1 LLFLACLLGMGA
13 EQSAE
18 APAAAP
24 AYAEP
29 GETTSTSIT
38 GAAPPVAEPKP
49 LDPPPAGPTPADAEV
64 FKPDEVVAALHA
76 IANGDRDVE
85 MIAACCKRVRVL
97 CRHEDMCKVCN
108 QAGVAAALVKAMQAL
123 PNETGVQLQALAAL
137 VNLCSGEN
145 VDYRSQTVA
154 SGALPMIV
162 DAMKTLIDNPE
173 VQEMGCIA
181 LQNCCYGEDEQAI
194 ERRKGAAAAGAISA
208 VVAAMKQHV
217 SIPAAQEVGVATLRL
232 IVHKVP
238 ELRQTAVNAGANP
251 DWLKPISKV
260 EGGVIPSF
268 RRGFGTSRRVRA
280 QQKAQQPAGN

>member
-1 LLFLACLLGMGA
+1 LDAMGA
-13 EQSAE
+13 ELSAE

-24 AYAEP
+24 ADAEP
-29 GETTSTSIT
+29 GEASTSIAA
-38 GAAPPVAEPKP
+38 AAPPPPQVAEPKP
-49 LDPPPAGPTPADAEV
+49 PEPPPPPAGPTPVDAEV

-76 IANGDRDVE
+76 VTNGDRNVAMVE
-85 MIAACCKRVRVL
+85 ACCKRVRVL
-97 CRHEDMCKVCN
+97 CREIDMCRVCD
-108 QAGVAAALVKAMQAL
+108 QAGAAAAVVKAMQAL
-123 PNETGVQLQALAAL
+123 PNETRVQLQALAAI

-145 VDYRSQTVA
+145 NEHRSKAVA

-162 DAMKTLIDNPE
+162 DAMKALIFNPE

-194 ERRKGAAAAGAISA
+194 ERRRGAAAAGAISA
-208 VVAAMKQHV
+208 VVDAMKQHE

-251 DWLKPISKV
+251 DWVKPISK
-260 EGGVIPSF
+260 EGGGILSF
-268 RRGFGTSRRVRA
+268 RKGFGTSRRVRA
-280 QQKAQQPAGN
+280 QQKAQQQAGN